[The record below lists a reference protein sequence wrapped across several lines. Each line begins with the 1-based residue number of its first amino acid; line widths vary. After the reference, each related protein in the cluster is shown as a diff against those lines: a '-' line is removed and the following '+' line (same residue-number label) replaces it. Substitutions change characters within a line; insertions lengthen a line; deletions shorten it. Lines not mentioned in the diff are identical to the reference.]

1 MKTIKLQSRG
11 SDVKKWQEFLK
22 SKRYRITPDGVFGPQ
37 TEKATKNIQRKN
49 KLKAD
54 GVVGPN
60 TWKLMGNNIVEK
72 PPTSLKPVNTG
83 NSNNNFQVLKKGSF
97 GEQVKQWQLFLQS
110 AGYKIP
116 FVDGAFGPET
126 ERETIKF
133 QVANGLKADGVV
145 GPKTWQFITTVSQN
159 TPLSQRWP
167 KQDYTSMVN
176 FYGPVGENQT
186 QLEVPYKLKLAW
198 SPNIE
203 LTKITCHEKV
213 AKSLYTIFEKTLNIY
228 GEKELKKLRLDLFG
242 GCLNVR
248 KMRGGSAWS
257 IHSWGAAIDLDPD
270 NNQLK
275 WSSPKAKFSA
285 KEYEAFWKIVEAEG
299 WTSLGRERNY
309 DWMHF
314 QAAYL

>member
-1 MKTIKLQSRG
+1 MTTIKLQSRG

-22 SKRYRITPDGVFGPQ
+22 SKRYRITLDGVFGSQ
-37 TEKATKNIQRKN
+37 TEKATKSIQRKN

-72 PPTSLKPVNTG
+72 PPTNSKPVNTG

-126 ERETIKF
+126 ERETLKF
-133 QVANGLKADGVV
+133 QVVNGLKADGVV
-145 GPKTWQFITTVSQN
+145 GPKTWQFIMTVSQN

-186 QLEVPYKLKLAW
+186 SLEIPYPMKLAW
-198 SPNIE
+198 DRNVII
-203 LTKITCHEKV
+203 KKFTCHQKC
-213 AKSLYTIFEKTLNIY
+213 AKSLYTILEKTLGTY
-228 GEKELKKLRLDLFG
+228 GEKDIDKLRLNLFG
-242 GCLNVR
+242 GCLNIR
-248 KMRGGSAWS
+248 KMRGGSSWS

-275 WSSPKAKFSA
+275 WGKDKASFA
-285 KEYEAFWKIVEAEG
+285 KPIYNDYWKIVESEG
-299 WTSLGRERNY
+299 WVSLLKERNM
-309 DWMHF
+309 DAMHI
-314 QAAYL
+314 QAARL